1 LFLFTHSVCSRSHSL
16 EYRLYKPEDFEPL
29 YAVEEACFEPPFR
42 FSRGAMRKLVRSQHA
57 ATWIAEED
65 SRMSGFAI
73 VEWAEEAGLK
83 VAYIPTIE
91 VAPARRRAG
100 TGHELLRRVE
110 QSAQLAG
117 ARVIWLHVDE
127 ENSAAIRLYE
137 SHGYRREGRQADF
150 YPRGRAALV
159 YAKPIGAVPLD

>member
-1 LFLFTHSVCSRSHSL
+1 M
-16 EYRLYKPEDFEPL
+16 EYRLYKPEDFEAV

-42 FSRGAMRKLVRSQHA
+42 FGRGAMRKLVRSEHA
-57 ATWIAEED
+57 ATWIAAED
-65 SRMSGFAI
+65 GHIAGFAI

-91 VAPARRRAG
+91 VAPAKRGSG
-100 TGHELLRRVE
+100 TGKKLLQLIE
-110 QSAQLAG
+110 QSAQQAG

-127 ENSAAIRLYE
+127 QNAAAIRLYE
-137 SHGYRREGRQADF
+137 SHRYRREGRQTDF

-159 YAKPIGAVPLD
+159 YAKPLGLASNPSR

>member
-1 LFLFTHSVCSRSHSL
+1 MFLFTHSLCSRSHNL

-65 SRMSGFAI
+65 SRMAGFAI
-73 VEWAEEAGLK
+73 VEWAEEAGLT

-91 VAPARRRAG
+91 VAPARRRTG
-100 TGHELLRRVE
+100 TGRELLRLVE
-110 QSAQLAG
+110 ESAQQAG

-127 ENSAAIRLYE
+127 ENAAAIRLYE
-137 SHGYRREGRQADF
+137 SHSYRREGRQTNF

-159 YAKPIGAVPLD
+159 YAKRLGIEP